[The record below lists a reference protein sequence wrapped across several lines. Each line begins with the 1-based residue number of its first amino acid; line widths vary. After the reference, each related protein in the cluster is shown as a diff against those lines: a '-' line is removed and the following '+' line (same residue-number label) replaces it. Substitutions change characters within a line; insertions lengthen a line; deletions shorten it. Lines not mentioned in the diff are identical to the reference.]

1 MFKGIRKISSLI
13 CFALFGMFTM
23 VSSSFASPVVQ
34 DLWDAVDVT
43 TVSGQ
48 VITLL
53 TAMVGIRL
61 GFLVYKYVK
70 RVMGAA

>member
-1 MFKGIRKISSLI
+1 MKTGITRILSLALL
-13 CFALFGMFTM
+13 CFFSLAA
-23 VSSSFASPVVQ
+23 SAFATPAVA
-34 DLWDAVDVT
+34 DLWAAVDIT
-43 TVSGQ
+43 TVNGQ
-48 VITLL
+48 VLTLL